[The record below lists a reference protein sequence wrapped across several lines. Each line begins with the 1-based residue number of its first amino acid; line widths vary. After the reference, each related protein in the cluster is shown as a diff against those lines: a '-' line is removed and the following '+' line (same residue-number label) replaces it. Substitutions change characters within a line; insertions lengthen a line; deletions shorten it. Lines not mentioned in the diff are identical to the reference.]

1 MAPSLPATLVHRA
14 VFSTSSALVASP
26 VLGLA
31 RQLVNTAGSLPARPF
46 SWSSRCRGGD
56 RSGQAARH
64 HSRGSAPGRSWYPH
78 VFWADPSLSPPSTA
92 FFRLPLRLARLAHS
106 PRSRGRHSSNSHS
119 VRAAARGLA
128 RSGVYEIAFAVLAA
142 TVVPNDLV
150 ETSRLSGTR
159 RAQPKK
165 LRECDPAHTVS
176 RRRTAYFSS
185 SASRPRVGGVRAL
198 WRAPC

>member
-1 MAPSLPATLVHRA
+1 MVAIAAARPRVTTPAGPPMVARIPMFLGRSVA
-14 VFSTSSALVASP
+14 VTAVDRVLSAA
-26 VLGLA
+26 A
-31 RQLVNTAGSLPARPF
+31 PARA
-46 SWSSRCRGGD
+46 
-56 RSGQAARH
+56 SGPLTTVTSAA
-64 HSRGSAPGRSWYPH
+64 P
-78 VFWADPSLSPPSTA
+78 
-92 FFRLPLRLARLAHS
+92 
-106 PRSRGRHSSNSHS
+106 SNSHS

-128 RSGVYEIAFAVLAA
+128 QSGVYEIAFAVLAA
-142 TVVPNDLV
+142 TVVPCDLV

-198 WRAPC
+198 WRVPC

>member
-64 HSRGSAPGRSWYPH
+64 HSVRPWSLMGSQC
-78 VFWADPSLSPPSTA
+78 FWADPSLSPPSTA

-106 PRSRGRHSSNSHS
+106 PRSRRRHSSNSHS

-165 LRECDPAHTVS
+165 LRECDPAHTMS
-176 RRRTAYFSS
+176 RRRSAYLSS

-198 WRAPC
+198 WRAPF

>member
-1 MAPSLPATLVHRA
+1 MVLPLSWWR
-14 VFSTSSALVASP
+14 SQRPGRASP
-26 VLGLA
+26 LPRV
-31 RQLVNTAGSLPARPF
+31 RPWSLVSP
-46 SWSSRCRGGD
+46 C
-56 RSGQAARH
+56 
-64 HSRGSAPGRSWYPH
+64 
-78 VFWADPSLSPPSTA
+78 FWADPSLSPPSTA

-106 PRSRGRHSSNSHS
+106 PRSRRRHSSNSHS

-176 RRRTAYFSS
+176 RSRTAYLRRA
-185 SASRPRVGGVRAL
+185 ASRLRVGGVRAVEGAML
-198 WRAPC
+198 KAILRDKNASRVEIDQRARDARLQLKHIERLLVSRAAVTAS

>member
-1 MAPSLPATLVHRA
+1 MAPPVPATLVHCGVFATGSRARRQRSPGPGTTAREHCRLASCKA
-14 VFSTSSALVASP
+14 VFVVLLLSWWRSQRPGRASP
-26 VLGLA
+26 LPRV
-31 RQLVNTAGSLPARPF
+31 RPWSLVSP
-46 SWSSRCRGGD
+46 C
-56 RSGQAARH
+56 
-64 HSRGSAPGRSWYPH
+64 
-78 VFWADPSLSPPSTA
+78 FWADPSLSPPSTA

-106 PRSRGRHSSNSHS
+106 PRSRRRHSSNSHS

-142 TVVPNDLV
+142 TVVPCDLV

-185 SASRPRVGGVRAL
+185 SASRPRVGGVHAL

>member
-1 MAPSLPATLVHRA
+1 LLSSRVVVAIAAARPRVTTPAGPP
-14 VFSTSSALVASP
+14 LVAHGIPMFLGRSVAVTAVDR
-26 VLGLA
+26 VLSA
-31 RQLVNTAGSLPARPF
+31 AAPARP
-46 SWSSRCRGGD
+46 
-56 RSGQAARH
+56 SG
-64 HSRGSAPGRSWYPH
+64 
-78 VFWADPSLSPPSTA
+78 
-92 FFRLPLRLARLAHS
+92 HS
-106 PRSRGRHSSNSHS
+106 PRSRRRHSSNSHS

-142 TVVPNDLV
+142 TVVPCDLV